1 MSGGQLAS
9 RAVMVNKEGLASMM
23 FQRFGERLLVRLE
36 SGEPVVESITALL
49 EEEGIGFA
57 VLNGL
62 GAARYVRL
70 AYLDV
75 EQKRYEAHEVEEQL
89 EVVSLIGNAA
99 LRDGKPFLHV
109 HVSMGR
115 RDLSLFGG
123 HLQELIANPTIEVW
137 VQPEAEPALRV
148 FDD

>member
-1 MSGGQLAS
+1 MI
-9 RAVMVNKEGLASMM
+9 
-23 FQRFGERLLVRLE
+23 FQRFGDRLLVRLE
-36 SGEPVVESITALL
+36 SGDAVVETITALL
-49 EEEGIGFA
+49 QREGIGFA
-57 VLNGL
+57 VLSGL

-75 EQKRYEAHEVEEQL
+75 ERKQYEAHEVEEQL

-137 VQPEAEPALRV
+137 VQPEAKPAQRV
-148 FDD
+148 FDDEIGMAVLDLPER